1 MSDENGKL
9 PASWRTAKLGDLLIE
24 AATGF
29 ACGQRATDGVVQL
42 RMNNV
47 TRRGELDWSSFI
59 RVPADKTMRDDYAL
73 QVGDVV
79 FNNTNS
85 TEMVGKT
92 ALFGG
97 FDEPVVFSNHF
108 TRLRTNADSL
118 APDFLALWLHTQ
130 WQAGVFARMCDRWV
144 GQSAVQRNKLLAL
157 EIPLPPLEEQRRIA
171 ERLREQLSILAEAR
185 AALEAQL
192 KAADALPVANLRAVF
207 ETPESKLWPRKTV
220 GQMIHDG
227 ALIEHQDGNHGELHP
242 RNRDFVTDGL
252 KFVTAKHINDG
263 GRVLFD
269 SAPCISETQA
279 SGLRIGFA
287 QANDVLL
294 AHNATVGKV
303 GIAPPECEP
312 FVVGTSLTIY
322 RTNAKILDSKF
333 VFYALTAA
341 EFQKQLVAAMK
352 QTTRNQVPITKQR
365 TLSVPWP
372 PLEIQRAIANSLE
385 AEFSASKALRKSIHE
400 KLRELK
406 KLPAA
411 LLRMA
416 FRQ

>member
-1 MSDENGKL
+1 MSEVNQKTPIGWRSARLGEVCRIVGGSPPSSGVSEFWDGEIVWITPTDLGRLNGE
-9 PASWRTAKLGDLLIE
+9 R
-24 AATGF
+24 
-29 ACGQRATDGVVQL
+29 
-42 RMNNV
+42 
-47 TRRGELDWSSFI
+47 
-59 RVPADKTMRDDYAL
+59 
-73 QVGDVV
+73 DVV
-79 FNNTNS
+79 RSARRITEAGYKSCGTELLPVGSVIMSSRAPIGHLGIARVSLCTNQGCKS
-85 TEMVGKT
+85 FVPQNG
-92 ALFGG
+92 L
-97 FDEPVVFSNHF
+97 
-108 TRLRTNADSL
+108 DS
-118 APDFLALWLHTQ
+118 DFLFFRLHASMPEIQALGSGSTFTE
-130 WQAGVFARMCDRWV
+130 VSKRR
-144 GQSAVQRNKLLAL
+144 L
-157 EIPLPPLEEQRRIA
+157 EKFEIDLPPLEEQRRIA

-385 AEFSASKALRKSIHE
+385 AEFAASKALRKSIYE